1 MVFDPRSRIDGKT
14 FGKVYLTIWLL
25 SKLTDK
31 IITNEALSIALAV
44 VFAVLQILIS
54 IARLRDAGKSIVYGI
69 LVPIVAFGFL
79 VGSLLLVDS
88 GYLTEGLI
96 CLVVSGIIG
105 IVFLII
111 LCRLKSIPVD
121 SCSSFSK

>member
-31 IITNEALSIALAV
+31 IITNEALSIVLPM